1 MSDATRCYLV
11 DSSIYLFRAW
21 FALPDSITDAEGE
34 PANAVYGFTDFVHQF
49 LDYTRAG
56 HLAFTFD
63 ESLTSSF
70 RNEIYPDYKANRESA
85 PEELKRQFRQ
95 ARAFVR
101 ALGIIELASDRWEA
115 DDLIGTL
122 AERMRAKGMRI
133 TVVSGDKD
141 LTQVVREGDEWWE
154 FARNKRLSARNVEQ
168 EFGVP
173 PEGIPDLLAIA
184 GDKIDNIPGVPGVG
198 IKTAAKL
205 LKRFGD
211 VENLLE
217 HVQEV
222 GEMKFRGA
230 QRIQRL
236 LEEHAEA
243 VRIARRLTDV
253 KTEADIDPRIDLA
266 RGEPDIEALEAL
278 FDQLGFGEPRRRRWA
293 ELLERIAA

>member
-1 MSDATRCYLV
+1 MRCYLV
-11 DSSIYLFRAW
+11 DASIYLFRAW
-21 FALPDSITDAEGE
+21 FALPDTITDAEGE
-34 PANAVYGFTDFVHQF
+34 PANAVYGFTDFMHQF
-49 LDYTRAG
+49 LDYTRAL

-101 ALGIIELASDRWEA
+101 ALGIAELASDRWEA

-122 AERMRAKGMRI
+122 AERMRARGMHI

-154 FARNKRLSARNVEQ
+154 FARNKRLSARNIEQ

-173 PEGIPDLLAIA
+173 PEGIPDLLAIT

-198 IKTAAKL
+198 VKTAARL
-205 LKRFGD
+205 LKKFGN
-211 VENLLE
+211 VENLMG

-230 QRIQRL
+230 QRVQRL
-236 LEEHAEA
+236 LEEHADA
-243 VRIARRLTDV
+243 VLIARRLTDV
-253 KTEADIDPRIDLA
+253 KIDADIDPQIDLT
-266 RGEPDIEALEAL
+266 RGEPDPAALEAM
-278 FDQLGFGEPRRRRWA
+278 FEQLGFGEPRRRRWA